1 MKIYVGIDPG
11 KSGGMAIYDEKSIS
25 AHKCPET
32 EGDMYALFEIMSS
45 RADMGSITDF
55 YAIIEHVWGFP
66 TDSATTAFKF
76 GKNFGA
82 WLTIL
87 QIVNCPYNLVTPREW
102 QGFYH
107 IPKLIKKERKQ
118 LLKSMAGNLPI
129 KYDEDTRVTY
139 NTADAILIAVYAKEH
154 FQKITTKSES
164 ETKK

>member
-1 MKIYVGIDPG
+1 MKIYIGIDPG

-25 AHKCPET
+25 AYKCPET

-45 RADMGSITDF
+45 KAYLSPITDF
-55 YAIIEHVWGFP
+55 YAVIEHVWGFP

-87 QIVNCPYNLVTPREW
+87 QIANCQYNLVTPREW
-102 QGFYH
+102 QKFYH
-107 IPKLIKKERKQ
+107 TPKMIKKERKQ
-118 LLKSMAGNLPI
+118 WLKALAGSLPV
-129 KYDEDTRVTY
+129 KYDEETRITY

-154 FQKITTKSES
+154 FQKIDTKSET